1 MYCPQTTF
9 ALRFGQAELDQL
21 TDAATGMGLDYAQ
34 AEADAD
40 ALVDSYLGAV
50 PGRAFALPVDPVPPV
65 LAGIAADLVRFNLWA
80 NRASEEIRTRR
91 DQAVAWLKDVVA
103 GKAALPLAAETAAPT
118 RLGMTARAA
127 DRVFTATTL
136 RAFVGDGEC

>member
-9 ALRFGQAELDQL
+9 AERFSQAELDQL
-21 TDAATGMGLDYAQ
+21 TDATTGMGLDYAR
-34 AEADAD
+34 AAADAD

-50 PGRAFALPVDPVPPV
+50 PGRTFALPVDPVPAV

-80 NRASEEIRTRR
+80 ARASEEVRNRR

-103 GKAALPLAAETAAPT
+103 GKAALPLAADPAPT
-118 RLGMTARAA
+118 VGLGMTARSA
-127 DRVFTATTL
+127 DRVFSADTL
-136 RAFVGDGEC
+136 RDFVGGCP